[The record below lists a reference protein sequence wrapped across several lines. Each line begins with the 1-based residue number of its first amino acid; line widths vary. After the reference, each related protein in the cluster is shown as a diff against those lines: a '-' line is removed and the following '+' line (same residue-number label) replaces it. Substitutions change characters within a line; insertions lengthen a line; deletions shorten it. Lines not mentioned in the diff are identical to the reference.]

1 MSLIYFF
8 PAFNYTIG
16 VSFQNLRRFP
26 KSREPLMCLK
36 HPKIN
41 FHWRRKISVGWAR
54 CSWTWKKI
62 STLSEIGVHWNSI
75 YDLKG
80 TVSMSVSPRAN
91 SYTSRLQ
98 RVGSKRPKGTRH
110 QTVHICTSYSLTGT
124 IFGVIWPY
132 RYIKFCSLSC
142 LHLGS
147 GFESLL
153 CRCLMSSLRMLGLL
167 GTYEIKKKV
176 VFTELKAVLEK
187 LSAPC
192 ESVASAFQT
201 SFITNNLKFCSTL
214 SVSHIVVV
222 DFWSTLLGKGTSV
235 YWSFAGSHLLRSCH
249 SISVGL
255 NFDEFWLGHGN
266 SLIFIFLVLCL
277 GSLCCCMTRFWLL
290 ALGWIGWMTLKYFG
304 I

>member
-54 CSWTWKKI
+54 CSWTWRKI

-153 CRCLMSSLRMLGLL
+153 CQCLMSSLRMLGLL
-167 GTYEIKKKV
+167 GTYEIKKSCFYRTQSSPGK
-176 VFTELKAVLEK
+176 TECTLWV
-187 LSAPC
+187 SG
-192 ESVASAFQT
+192 F
-201 SFITNNLKFCSTL
+201 SFSNQLY
-214 SVSHIVVV
+214 HQ
-222 DFWSTLLGKGTSV
+222 
-235 YWSFAGSHLLRSCH
+235 
-249 SISVGL
+249 
-255 NFDEFWLGHGN
+255 
-266 SLIFIFLVLCL
+266 
-277 GSLCCCMTRFWLL
+277 
-290 ALGWIGWMTLKYFG
+290 
-304 I
+304 